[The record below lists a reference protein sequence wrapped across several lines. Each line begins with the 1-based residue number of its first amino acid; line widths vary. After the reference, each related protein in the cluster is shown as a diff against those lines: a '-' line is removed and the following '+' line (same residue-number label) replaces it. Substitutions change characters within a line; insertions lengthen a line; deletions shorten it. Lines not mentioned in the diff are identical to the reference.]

1 MSVTPIERMKIINYI
16 KTTPFPT
23 KTYGDLLLKM
33 DRKKALGAQTI
44 DLIEFLINYT
54 YKETTQEKVSENLLR
69 RELIIMFDVFNQIN
83 NIDSLLSEEQKNKL
97 KIIFSFCQKENIDN
111 EDIIAY
117 SAKIAELLRIK
128 IDVVEGNILK
138 EEQEKEDKIKGLEKL
153 VESLQKDLQ
162 RIQNDLE
169 GQLEKAKNSNEEF
182 IVRNRSLKKQI
193 TDLQKELEERKE
205 EIKAKTNKVED
216 LEAKLE
222 RLKKEIESLKTNH
235 DNDLN
240 TISELQRKITVYEN
254 NVEVEIRIQRIAD
267 IIIRLLLQNK
277 FTEYALKEELNNNSI
292 VLQEGEYLKAM
303 KIVKSKMSISTTIFN
318 GQKNYSIQRPLY
330 YTNQVL
336 NLGAD
341 TSCIDILLVSDFH
354 IDNDTDIEE
363 ATHTI
368 NDYASQNG
376 ISLIVDM
383 GDFLGFRTKKE
394 DLLTRYENGCRLV
407 ERCINLFPRV
417 DGVYHA
423 ILGGNHDK
431 DSFDYGCDLLKEL
444 TDNREDFIY
453 LGYDSA
459 ILSVNGIISNKTSF
473 LLHHLQKRLKDPL
486 DASTYDTKYY
496 KDYLSGYYSPQEI
509 SLNNFFITLIGG
521 AHMNGVYNN
530 FALVPSFMN
539 DRKFNGAFHIRAFLN
554 EKMEIKNMVIINL
567 INCETL
573 VPVSEVYYKK

>member
-1 MSVTPIERMKIINYI
+1 MSLTRIEQMNIIKYI
-16 KTTPFPT
+16 QTTQFAN
-23 KTYGDLLLKM
+23 KNYGDLLLLM
-33 DRKKALGAQTI
+33 DKKKALKAQEI

-54 YKETTQEKVSENLLR
+54 YKETTKEKVSEKLLR

-83 NIDSLLSEEQKNKL
+83 NIDLSEKQKNKL

-138 EEQEKEDKIKGLEKL
+138 EEQEKEDRINELEKL
-153 VESLQKDLQ
+153 VESLKKDLQ
-162 RIQNDLE
+162 RIKKDLE
-169 GQLEKAKNSNEEF
+169 GQLEKTKKSNEEF
-182 IVRNRSLKKQI
+182 IDRNRSLKKQI
-193 TDLQKELEERKE
+193 ADLQKELVELKE
-205 EIKAKTNKVED
+205 EIKAKTNKEED

-222 RLKKEIESLKTNH
+222 RLKEEIESLKTNH

-336 NLGAD
+336 TLGVD
-341 TSCIDILLVSDFH
+341 TSCIDLLLVSDFH
-354 IDNDTDIEE
+354 IDNDMDIEE
-363 ATHTI
+363 ATDTI

-383 GDFLGFRTKKE
+383 GDFLGYRSRKE
-394 DLLTRYENGCRLV
+394 DLLTRYESGCRLV

-444 TDNREDFIY
+444 TDNREEDFIY

-459 ILSVNGIISNKTSF
+459 ILSVNGVISNKTSF
-473 LLHHLQKRLKDPL
+473 LLHHLQKRVKDPL

-521 AHMNGVYNN
+521 AHMNGIYNN